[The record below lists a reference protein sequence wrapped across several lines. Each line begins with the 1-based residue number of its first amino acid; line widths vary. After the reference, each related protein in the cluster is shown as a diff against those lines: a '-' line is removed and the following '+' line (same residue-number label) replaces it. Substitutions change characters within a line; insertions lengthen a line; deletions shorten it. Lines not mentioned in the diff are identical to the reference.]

1 MKPLK
6 IVLALF
12 LCIGNLSAS
21 TTNVITN
28 SEPTCDEVL
37 AACDKA
43 VGALE
48 HEVNILKDLNAIR
61 AEEID
66 RLRAREDAWQTN
78 RWLWLGAGLLV
89 GVAGGV
95 YLSK

>member
-1 MKPLK
+1 M
-6 IVLALF
+6 
-12 LCIGNLSAS
+12 LCLCTAS
-21 TTNVITN
+21 LNADATT
-28 SEPTCDEVL
+28 PTCDEVL

-43 VGALE
+43 VNALE

-66 RLRAREDAWQTN
+66 RLRSREDSWQTN
-78 RWLWLGAGLLV
+78 RWIWLGAGLLI